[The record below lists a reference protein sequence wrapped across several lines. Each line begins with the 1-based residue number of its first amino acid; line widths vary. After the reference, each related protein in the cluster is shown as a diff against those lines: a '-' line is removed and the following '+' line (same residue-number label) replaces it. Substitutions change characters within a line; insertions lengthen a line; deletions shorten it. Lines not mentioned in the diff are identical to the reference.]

1 MPRRDIIEIISYHIS
16 SLSYK
21 IIHKQFKSTS
31 IITIKSYFF
40 GRLLDSSKQE
50 INKNKT
56 IKIIEN
62 EFKQAN
68 ATLSTHSS
76 KDDSSRFDKLSLN
89 PNL

>member
-1 MPRRDIIEIISYHIS
+1 MPHCGVIKIVSYHIS

-31 IITIKSYFF
+31 VITIKSYLF
-40 GRLLDSSKQE
+40 GQLLDNSKQKTS
-50 INKNKT
+50 KNRT

-68 ATLSTHSS
+68 ATLSTHSFR
-76 KDDSSRFDKLSLN
+76 DDSSWFN
-89 PNL
+89 